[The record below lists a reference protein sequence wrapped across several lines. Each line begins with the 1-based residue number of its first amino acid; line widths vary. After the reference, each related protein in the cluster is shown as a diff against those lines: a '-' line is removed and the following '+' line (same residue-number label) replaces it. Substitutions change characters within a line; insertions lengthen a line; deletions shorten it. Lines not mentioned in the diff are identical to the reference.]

1 MSRLIDIIEQIET
14 NVTNTIPFVPLTA
27 KDYVRYLRKFI
38 HPDDYTK
45 FSWKWY
51 GSIPY
56 LKPSLTK
63 KVYWD
68 QVCGQFSA
76 LPMPEDALTSD
87 ERDDL
92 AKMIIHG
99 NNKTTGMETGV
110 VLTERSGTVA
120 AGHVITGISCGGF
133 NRDTQLSFAEWKR
146 DTSSHL
152 DNLFFVTISGDM
164 GQTSLLFYSHNSS
177 THRLFGPSGQWDD
190 LSCPKMYSLNPPV
203 SELTEAEVN
212 GDMDGVILGTLIPMI
227 KDRHWK
233 LSRIFR
239 DYYQNGGIQVG
250 NRWFSA
256 ANRAE
261 TFGEL
266 VSDVELE
273 AQSKAFAQAYYP
285 SHKND
290 YNNISLPSLLP
301 WVHEAVQKF
310 YAEHVPCTHA
320 LKTKYTIKYFIEIV
334 KELENEKGLGVVDM
348 TRTIAGVSEY
358 FKSSHLRIMLDVRS
372 GPEYTDHF
380 AWYLLREMVTHG
392 FSPSEPAR
400 ELGVIEAGGDVVAI
414 GHVLA
419 GIHAGTDRNTHIAQK
434 SNYYKADTL
443 YGATVAGSL
452 AQAVVNKHTARTK
465 TSDTMGGTGTWD
477 RSRCPPKYLLK
488 KSMKSGQHTTLAELL
503 KSMKSGQH
511 KARVELLKSIKLGQ
525 HTTRAELLGDIDGF
539 VLGERVSVWLQRDPT
554 LKLSEVLERYYGT
567 GINDVSKD
575 VRFDQFQVLSHGKDK
590 VIEQTRLV
598 CKDIQRK
605 AAEFCQKFFFHD
617 NSFCKECA
625 EKAVNKFYKSVLQTS
640 GKYYVNTK

>member
-1 MSRLIDIIEQIET
+1 MNRLIDIIEQIESKGKIKIMVPT
-14 NVTNTIPFVPLTA
+14 SAYTPPVYLNVDSSRSILL
-27 KDYVRYLRKFI
+27 YLRKFI
-38 HPDDYTK
+38 NANDHFMTQL
-45 FSWKWY
+45 KWNY
-51 GSIPY
+51 VCGQYQAHIYVS
-56 LKPSLTK
+56 SLTK
-63 KVYWD
+63 R
-68 QVCGQFSA
+68 
-76 LPMPEDALTSD
+76 

-99 NNKTTGMETGV
+99 NDEKAGTETGV

-164 GQTSLLFYSHNSS
+164 GQTSLQFYSHTNS
-177 THRLFGPSGQWDD
+177 THKLFGPSGQWDD

-239 DYYQNGGIQVG
+239 EYYQKGGIQVG

-273 AQSKAFAQAYYP
+273 AQSKAFAEAYYP
-285 SHKND
+285 SHED
-290 YNNISLPSLLP
+290 EYNGSSLPSLLP
-301 WVHEAVQKF
+301 RVHEAVQTF
-310 YAEHVPCTHA
+310 YKKYVTCT
-320 LKTKYTIKYFIEIV
+320 KTKYTIQYFV
-334 KELENEKGLGVVDM
+334 KHLKELEREKGFGVVAM
-348 TRTIAGVSEY
+348 TRSIVSVSEY
-358 FKSSHLRIMLDVRS
+358 FKSSHFGIMLNPPS
-372 GPEYTDHF
+372 YGPKYTDHF
-380 AWYLLREMVTHG
+380 SWYVLREMVTHG
-392 FSPSEPAR
+392 FSPSEPRR

-419 GIHAGTDRNTHIAQK
+419 GIYVGSNRNTA
-434 SNYYKADTL
+434 NTL

-452 AQAVVNKHTARTK
+452 AQVVVNRATQK
-465 TSDTMGGTGTWD
+465 TSDTMGATGTWD

-488 KSMKSGQHTTLAELL
+488 KSIKS
-503 KSMKSGQH
+503 
-511 KARVELLKSIKLGQ
+511 GQ

-539 VLGERVSVWLQRDPT
+539 VLGHRVTDWLKTDPG
-554 LKLSEVLERYYGT
+554 LKLSTALERYYGT
-567 GINDVSKD
+567 DFIPVSSQ
-575 VRFDQFQVLSHGKDK
+575 VRFEQFKTYLDNSKLETETTNACK
-590 VIEQTRLV
+590 KIEEKKAKWYQFFVDTSY
-598 CKDIQRK
+598 CK
-605 AAEFCQKFFFHD
+605 AAAI
-617 NSFCKECA
+617 S
-625 EKAVNKFYKSVLQTS
+625 AVNEFYKTVPLYK
-640 GKYYVNTK
+640 GKY